1 MSTTYLTLGSYMYWI
16 MLTGVAVSAAAGALE
31 AGKKRFDLFGII
43 IVAIAAALG
52 GGSVRDMMLGRA
64 VFWAKDQTYLLV
76 AIIAAL
82 ITFFIARRIRVSSQ
96 VFQVPDAVGL
106 SLFAI
111 AGTNTAWQMDVPWL
125 VASFMGVVTGVVG
138 GVIRDVLC
146 NEEPLVF
153 QGTLYATA
161 AWAGSLIY
169 ILLRSQYI
177 DAMIAAFVASG
188 FILLIRLGAIYWN
201 IGLPTFRIRD

>member
-1 MSTTYLTLGSYMYWI
+1 METYPVLSTFMYWLTLI
-16 MLTGVAVSAAAGALE
+16 GVAVSAAAGVLE

-43 IVAIAAALG
+43 IVAFAAAVG
-52 GGSVRDMMLGRA
+52 GGSTRDMMLGRT
-64 VFWAKDQTYLLV
+64 VFWVRDQTYLEV

-82 ITFFIARRIRVSSQ
+82 VTFFIARRFRFSAKM
-96 VFQVPDAVGL
+96 FQVPDAVGL
-106 SLFAI
+106 SLFAV
-111 AGTNTAWQMDVPWL
+111 AGANTALLMDTPWL

-169 ILLRSQYI
+169 VLLRGYYF
-177 DAMIAAFVASG
+177 DAIWSALIAGA
-188 FILLIRLGAIYWN
+188 FILIIRLAAIYWN
-201 IGLPTFRIRD
+201 IGLPTFRTRE